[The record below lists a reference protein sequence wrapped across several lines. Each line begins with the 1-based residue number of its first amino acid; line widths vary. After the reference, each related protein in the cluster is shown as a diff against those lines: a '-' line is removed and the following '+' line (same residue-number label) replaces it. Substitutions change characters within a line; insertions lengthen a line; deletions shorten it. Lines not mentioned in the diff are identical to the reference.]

1 MNVIF
6 SSGQNYTYYGNSRKG
21 WCNEGCFTLS
31 TFPAT
36 EESCFGTG
44 KNLCI
49 FKLPEQK
56 IGHLFPYQ
64 YLMDEAATTLIE
76 ETETYFALDE
86 GVLLT
91 DSSLRKY
98 G

>member
-1 MNVIF
+1 
-6 SSGQNYTYYGNSRKG
+6 
-21 WCNEGCFTLS
+21 
-31 TFPAT
+31 
-36 EESCFGTG
+36 
-44 KNLCI
+44 
-49 FKLPEQK
+49 
-56 IGHLFPYQ
+56 
-64 YLMDEAATTLIE
+64 MDEAATTLVE